1 MEMIIKGKTASE
13 LGESLPVI
21 KVMGLGGAGCNTIN
35 RMLALGIDHVDYIA
49 ANTDQQVLRASK
61 AQHTILLGPQL
72 TKGLGAGGNPQV
84 GKLAAEESFRDI
96 YSALEGA
103 DMVFLTAGMGGG
115 TGTGAIAIVA
125 RIAKSMGILVIAF
138 VTTPF
143 TFEFGKRKSNADEG
157 IAQLRPYTDTLIT
170 IPNDKLLQV
179 APRDLPLDMAFRL
192 SDDALRMGIQSI
204 SELIA
209 RPGLINIDTAHI
221 LRLMEMGGGT
231 YMAMGKGS
239 GANKTMQAL
248 NKAINHPLLDTV
260 PLEQARGVIV
270 NFHSSASLPFEE
282 LTDALNLIK
291 RSTGKECEIIT
302 GIVLDENMGDEIEI
316 TLIVTGIGCTSVSD
330 PDIAYLHHFGQ
341 PQVTALPEQMIPAA
355 SMPAEPTNEFLA
367 VPSYLRNRQIPIEL
381 IEEEYGKT
389 HLRPDL
395 QPDL

>member
-1 MEMIIKGKTASE
+1 
-13 LGESLPVI
+13 
-21 KVMGLGGAGCNTIN
+21 
-35 RMLALGIDHVDYIA
+35 
-49 ANTDQQVLRASK
+49 
-61 AQHTILLGPQL
+61 
-72 TKGLGAGGNPQV
+72 
-84 GKLAAEESFRDI
+84 
-96 YSALEGA
+96 
-103 DMVFLTAGMGGG
+103 
-115 TGTGAIAIVA
+115 
-125 RIAKSMGILVIAF
+125 
-138 VTTPF
+138 
-143 TFEFGKRKSNADEG
+143 
-157 IAQLRPYTDTLIT
+157 
-170 IPNDKLLQV
+170 
-179 APRDLPLDMAFRL
+179 
-192 SDDALRMGIQSI
+192 
-204 SELIA
+204 
-209 RPGLINIDTAHI
+209 LINIDTAHI

-367 VPSYLRNRQIPIEL
+367 VPSYLRNRQIPLEL
-381 IEEEYGKT
+381 IEEEYGKA

-395 QPDL
+395 QPDP